1 MPRPLSRTT
10 TRKRRGKYST
20 STLNAGRF
28 GMEQCIDQRH
38 SSNQIDLLLNRGLQ
52 LLWVSGCD
60 CFEASEIKATEPL
73 TWNIRNFIPLVVTW
87 DEIGET

>member
-1 MPRPLSRTT
+1 
-10 TRKRRGKYST
+10 
-20 STLNAGRF
+20 
-28 GMEQCIDQRH
+28 
-38 SSNQIDLLLNRGLQ
+38 